1 MIHIVHVLH
10 SLGVG
15 GTENGVVNLINA
27 LGGEFR
33 HTIVS
38 MTTRGVLADRLGG
51 AVDVHPLG
59 KRPGLDL
66 GATVRLTRV
75 LRRLRPDIVHSR
87 NWGALDAVP
96 AARLARVPVLIHGEH
111 GWEASDPRGTSRR
124 RNRLRRLFSPLVWR
138 FTTVSRDLER
148 WLTTTVGIPPA
159 KIVTI
164 VNGVDAGRF
173 ADSSRS
179 EARKMLGIPDDR
191 VVIGTVG
198 RLNPVKD
205 QGTLL
210 EAFARLE
217 SGPGDLAL
225 VLIGDGPSANHLRE
239 RAGRRDLA
247 GRVHFAGRRGDVAL
261 LLRGLDVFT
270 LPSLNEGISNTILEA
285 MASGLPVVATRVGG
299 NGELVEEAVT
309 GSLVPVGDPAALAH
323 ALSAYVGDPHLRALH
338 GKAGRQRAVEVFGLD
353 RMVEGYRRLYVEA
366 AAGRPRRC

>member
-33 HTIVS
+33 HSVVS
-38 MTTRGVLADRLGG
+38 MTTRGVLAERLAG
-51 AVDVHPLG
+51 AVEVYPLG
-59 KRPGLDL
+59 KRAGLDL
-66 GATVRLTRV
+66 VATARLAGA

-87 NWGALDAVP
+87 NWGALDALP
-96 AARLARVPVLIHGEH
+96 AARLAGVPVLIHGEH
-111 GWEASDPRGTSRR
+111 GWEASDPGGTSRR
-124 RNRLRRLFSPLVWR
+124 RNRLRRLLSPLVWR

-148 WLTTTVGIPPA
+148 WLTTTVGIPAA

-164 VNGVDAGRF
+164 VNGVDSARF
-173 ADSSRS
+173 ADLPRS
-179 EARKMLGIPDDR
+179 EARLALGIPDDR

-217 SGPGDLAL
+217 GGPSDLAL
-225 VLIGDGPSANHLRE
+225 VLIGDGPTSDRLRE
-239 RAGRRDLA
+239 RATRPDLA
-247 GRVHFAGRRGDVAL
+247 GRVHFAGRRDDVPL

-299 NGELVEEAVT
+299 NGELVEDAVT
-309 GSLVPVGDPAALAH
+309 GTLVPVGDPTALAQ
-323 ALSAYVGDPHLRALH
+323 ALAAYAGDPHLRALH
-338 GKAGRQRAVEVFGLD
+338 GKAGRQRAVDAFGLD
-353 RMVEGYRRLYVEA
+353 RMVERYRRLYLEA
-366 AAGRPRRC
+366 AEGRSRS